1 MVACVRE
8 SDDAAEALDGFV
20 DEDDDETA
28 LDEAT

>member
-1 MVACVRE
+1 VRE